1 MKKIQS
7 MFKNI
12 GKNIIVSL
20 MFIGIFLNFNLDD
33 ILKVIT
39 GIVSICGLIIAYSY
53 NNGAKNQREQQLL
66 QIKKENYIKFLESF
80 LNKKIYFTKDT
91 IIPIKKDGRFDLSK
105 EVIEINEIY
114 CKEVCKLNIYASRYI
129 LEFISCFNDFEVID
143 VMVFEKYSVDIWR
156 IDNKDNRIG
165 TLIKIFEDKTS
176 SEIEK
181 KLHNLRL
188 KFLESKDLMNILNN
202 NLDLKIYINNVLDD
216 NELSSTYYISMNE
229 ILSDKVLLDLIR
241 QDLNNL
247 RNNNLVDVIVY
258 PNFINVDGKVKYIE

>member
-1 MKKIQS
+1 
-7 MFKNI
+7 
-12 GKNIIVSL
+12 
-20 MFIGIFLNFNLDD
+20 
-33 ILKVIT
+33 
-39 GIVSICGLIIAYSY
+39 
-53 NNGAKNQREQQLL
+53 
-66 QIKKENYIKFLESF
+66 
-80 LNKKIYFTKDT
+80 
-91 IIPIKKDGRFDLSK
+91 
-105 EVIEINEIY
+105 
-114 CKEVCKLNIYASRYI
+114 
-129 LEFISCFNDFEVID
+129 
-143 VMVFEKYSVDIWR
+143 MVFEKYSVDIWR

-188 KFLESKDLMNILNN
+188 KFLKSKDLINILNN

-258 PNFINVDGKVKYIE
+258 PNFINVDGKIKYIE

>member
-1 MKKIQS
+1 
-7 MFKNI
+7 
-12 GKNIIVSL
+12 
-20 MFIGIFLNFNLDD
+20 
-33 ILKVIT
+33 
-39 GIVSICGLIIAYSY
+39 
-53 NNGAKNQREQQLL
+53 
-66 QIKKENYIKFLESF
+66 
-80 LNKKIYFTKDT
+80 
-91 IIPIKKDGRFDLSK
+91 
-105 EVIEINEIY
+105 
-114 CKEVCKLNIYASRYI
+114 
-129 LEFISCFNDFEVID
+129 
-143 VMVFEKYSVDIWR
+143 MVFEKYSVDIWR

-216 NELSSTYYISMNE
+216 NELSSTYNISMNE

-247 RNNNLVDVIVY
+247 RNNNLIDAIVY
-258 PNFINVDGKVKYIE
+258 PNFINIDGKIKYIE

>member
-1 MKKIQS
+1 
-7 MFKNI
+7 
-12 GKNIIVSL
+12 
-20 MFIGIFLNFNLDD
+20 
-33 ILKVIT
+33 
-39 GIVSICGLIIAYSY
+39 
-53 NNGAKNQREQQLL
+53 
-66 QIKKENYIKFLESF
+66 
-80 LNKKIYFTKDT
+80 
-91 IIPIKKDGRFDLSK
+91 
-105 EVIEINEIY
+105 
-114 CKEVCKLNIYASRYI
+114 
-129 LEFISCFNDFEVID
+129 
-143 VMVFEKYSVDIWR
+143 MVFEKYSVDIWR

-216 NELSSTYYISMNE
+216 NELSSTDNISMNE

-247 RNNNLVDVIVY
+247 RNNNLIDAIVY
-258 PNFINVDGKVKYIE
+258 PNFINIDGKIKYIE

>member
-1 MKKIQS
+1 
-7 MFKNI
+7 
-12 GKNIIVSL
+12 
-20 MFIGIFLNFNLDD
+20 
-33 ILKVIT
+33 
-39 GIVSICGLIIAYSY
+39 
-53 NNGAKNQREQQLL
+53 
-66 QIKKENYIKFLESF
+66 
-80 LNKKIYFTKDT
+80 
-91 IIPIKKDGRFDLSK
+91 
-105 EVIEINEIY
+105 
-114 CKEVCKLNIYASRYI
+114 
-129 LEFISCFNDFEVID
+129 
-143 VMVFEKYSVDIWR
+143 MVFEKYSVDIWR

-216 NELSSTYYISMNE
+216 NELSSTYNISMNE

>member
-1 MKKIQS
+1 
-7 MFKNI
+7 
-12 GKNIIVSL
+12 
-20 MFIGIFLNFNLDD
+20 
-33 ILKVIT
+33 
-39 GIVSICGLIIAYSY
+39 
-53 NNGAKNQREQQLL
+53 
-66 QIKKENYIKFLESF
+66 
-80 LNKKIYFTKDT
+80 
-91 IIPIKKDGRFDLSK
+91 
-105 EVIEINEIY
+105 
-114 CKEVCKLNIYASRYI
+114 
-129 LEFISCFNDFEVID
+129 
-143 VMVFEKYSVDIWR
+143 MVFEKYSVDIWR

-247 RNNNLVDVIVY
+247 RNNNLIDAIVY
-258 PNFINVDGKVKYIE
+258 PNFINIDGKIKYIE